1 MKISTGNQ
9 QGNKVNIVEYN
20 FKKKNKK
27 KKTKKKKNQDRLY
40 FISYKFSNKLEFGIE
55 SQKVKFI
62 Q

>member
-20 FKKKNKK
+20 FK
-27 KKTKKKKNQDRLY
+27 KKKKNQDRLY

>member
-20 FKKKNKK
+20 FKKKK
-27 KKTKKKKNQDRLY
+27 KKKKNQDRLY

>member
-20 FKKKNKK
+20 FKKKK
-27 KKTKKKKNQDRLY
+27 KKKKNKDRLY
-40 FISYKFSNKLEFGIE
+40 FISFKFSNKLEFGIE